1 MRVIAGKFKGLNIQ
15 TINDASTRPMMSKAR
30 EGIFNSLQND
40 FDDSLVLDLFA
51 GSGSLGIEALSRGAS
66 FVTFVDTSTDC
77 KKIINKNLS
86 NIDQNYVVLV
96 LNVNEYITQSDKK
109 FDIIFYDPPYS
120 LLLNEINSDFNS
132 IQNLMTENSKLIIHR
147 HKSSEQFVYPE
158 GLELYKEKKYGQSNI
173 TILKK

>member
-1 MRVIAGKFKGLNIQ
+1 MRIIAGKFKGLNIK
-15 TINDASTRPMMSKAR
+15 TINDASTRPMMSRAR

-66 FVTFVDTSTDC
+66 FVTFVDTSIDC
-77 KKIINKNLS
+77 KKIIDKNLS
-86 NIDQNYVVLV
+86 NIDQNYTVLV
-96 LNVNEYITQSDKK
+96 LSVSDYITQSEKK

-120 LLLNEINSDFNS
+120 LIVNEINSDLNT
-132 IQNLMTENSKLIIHR
+132 IHNLMSENSKLIIHR
-147 HKSSEQFVYPE
+147 HKSSVQFVYPE

>member
-15 TINDASTRPMMSKAR
+15 TINDASTRPMMSRAR

-86 NIDQNYVVLV
+86 NIDQNYIVLV

>member
-1 MRVIAGKFKGLNIQ
+1 MRIIAGKFKGLNIK
-15 TINDASTRPMMSKAR
+15 TINDASTRPMMSRAR

-77 KKIINKNLS
+77 KKIIDKNLS
-86 NIDQNYVVLV
+86 DIDQNYTVLV
-96 LNVNEYITQSDKK
+96 LTVSDYITQSEKK

-120 LLLNEINSDFNS
+120 LIVNEINSDLNT
-132 IQNLMTENSKLIIHR
+132 IHNLMSENSKLIIHR
-147 HKSSEQFVYPE
+147 HKSSVQFVYPE

>member
-1 MRVIAGKFKGLNIQ
+1 MRIIAGKFKGLNIK
-15 TINDASTRPMMSKAR
+15 TINDASTRPMMSRAR

>member
-1 MRVIAGKFKGLNIQ
+1 MRIIAGKFKGLSIK

-86 NIDQNYVVLV
+86 NIDQNYIVLV

>member
-1 MRVIAGKFKGLNIQ
+1 MRIIAGKFKGLNIK
-15 TINDASTRPMMSKAR
+15 TINDASTRPMMSRAR

-77 KKIINKNLS
+77 KKIIDKNLS
-86 NIDQNYVVLV
+86 DIDQNYTVLV
-96 LNVNEYITQSDKK
+96 LSVSDYITQSEKK

-120 LLLNEINSDFNS
+120 LIVNEINSDLNT
-132 IQNLMTENSKLIIHR
+132 IHNLMSENSKLIIHR
-147 HKSSEQFVYPE
+147 HKSSVQFVYPE

>member
-86 NIDQNYVVLV
+86 NIYQNYIVLV
-96 LNVNEYITQSDKK
+96 LNVNE
-109 FDIIFYDPPYS
+109 
-120 LLLNEINSDFNS
+120 
-132 IQNLMTENSKLIIHR
+132 
-147 HKSSEQFVYPE
+147 
-158 GLELYKEKKYGQSNI
+158 
-173 TILKK
+173 

>member
-1 MRVIAGKFKGLNIQ
+1 MRIIAGKFKGLNIK
-15 TINDASTRPMMSKAR
+15 TINDASTRPMMSRAR

-77 KKIINKNLS
+77 KKIIDKNLS
-86 NIDQNYVVLV
+86 DIDQNYTVLV
-96 LNVNEYITQSDKK
+96 LTVSDYITQSEKK

-120 LLLNEINSDFNS
+120 LIVNEINSDLNT
-132 IQNLMTENSKLIIHR
+132 IQNLMLENSKLIIHR

-158 GLELYKEKKYGQSNI
+158 GLELHKEKKYGQSNI

>member
-1 MRVIAGKFKGLNIQ
+1 MRIIAGKFKGLNIK
-15 TINDASTRPMMSKAR
+15 TINDASTRPMMSRAR

-77 KKIINKNLS
+77 KKIIDKNLS
-86 NIDQNYVVLV
+86 NIDQNYTVLV
-96 LNVNEYITQSDKK
+96 LSVSDYITQSEKK

-120 LLLNEINSDFNS
+120 LIVNEINSDLNT
-132 IQNLMTENSKLIIHR
+132 IHNLMSENSKLIIHR
-147 HKSSEQFVYPE
+147 HKSSVQFVYPE

>member
-1 MRVIAGKFKGLNIQ
+1 MRIIAGKFKGLNIK
-15 TINDASTRPMMSKAR
+15 TINDASTRPMMSRAR

-77 KKIINKNLS
+77 KKIIDKNLS
-86 NIDQNYVVLV
+86 NIDQNYTVLV
-96 LNVNEYITQSDKK
+96 LSVSDYITQSEKK

-120 LLLNEINSDFNS
+120 LIVNEINSDLNT
-132 IQNLMTENSKLIIHR
+132 IHNLMSENSKLIIHR

>member
-1 MRVIAGKFKGLNIQ
+1 MRIIAGKFKGLNIK
-15 TINDASTRPMMSKAR
+15 TINDPSTRPMMSRAR

-40 FDDSLVLDLFA
+40 FNNSLVLDLFA

-66 FVTFVDTSTDC
+66 FVTF
-77 KKIINKNLS
+77 
-86 NIDQNYVVLV
+86 LV
-96 LNVNEYITQSDKK
+96 LSVHDYITQSEKK
-109 FDIIFYDPPYS
+109 FDIIFYDPPFS
-120 LLLNEINSDFNS
+120 FLVNEINSDLNT
-132 IQNLMTENSKLIIHR
+132 IQNLMGKNSKLIIHR

>member
-1 MRVIAGKFKGLNIQ
+1 MRIIAGKFKGLNIK
-15 TINDASTRPMMSKAR
+15 TINDASTRPMMSRAR

-66 FVTFVDTSTDC
+66 FVTFVDTSIDC
-77 KKIINKNLS
+77 KKIIDKNLS
-86 NIDQNYVVLV
+86 NIDQNYTVLV
-96 LNVNEYITQSDKK
+96 LSVSDYITQSEKK

-120 LLLNEINSDFNS
+120 LIVNEINSDLNT
-132 IQNLMTENSKLIIHR
+132 IHNLMSENSKLIIHR

>member
-1 MRVIAGKFKGLNIQ
+1 MRIIAGKFKGLNIK
-15 TINDASTRPMMSKAR
+15 TINDASTRPMMSRAR

-77 KKIINKNLS
+77 KKIIDKNLS
-86 NIDQNYVVLV
+86 DIDQNYTVLV
-96 LNVNEYITQSDKK
+96 LSVSDYITKKKKK

-120 LLLNEINSDFNS
+120 LIVNEINSDLNT
-132 IQNLMTENSKLIIHR
+132 IHNLMSENSKLIIHR

>member
-1 MRVIAGKFKGLNIQ
+1 MRIIAGKFKGLNIK
-15 TINDASTRPMMSKAR
+15 TINDASTRPMMSRAR

-77 KKIINKNLS
+77 KKIIDKNLS
-86 NIDQNYVVLV
+86 DIDQNYTVLV
-96 LNVNEYITQSDKK
+96 LSVSDYITQSEKK

-120 LLLNEINSDFNS
+120 LIVNEINSDLNT
-132 IQNLMTENSKLIIHR
+132 IHNLMSENSKLIIHR

-158 GLELYKEKKYGQSNI
+158 GLELHKEKKYGQSNI

>member
-1 MRVIAGKFKGLNIQ
+1 MRIIAGKFKGLNIK
-15 TINDASTRPMMSKAR
+15 TINDASTRPMMSRAR

-40 FDDSLVLDLFA
+40 FNDSLVLDLFA

-77 KKIINKNLS
+77 KKIIDKNLLD
-86 NIDQNYVVLV
+86 IDQNYTVLV
-96 LNVNEYITQSDKK
+96 LTVSDYITQSEKK

-120 LLLNEINSDFNS
+120 LIVNEINSDLNT
-132 IQNLMTENSKLIIHR
+132 IQNLMLENSKLIIHR

>member
-1 MRVIAGKFKGLNIQ
+1 MRIIAGKFKGLNIK
-15 TINDASTRPMMSKAR
+15 TINDASTRPMMSRAR

-77 KKIINKNLS
+77 KKIIDKNLS
-86 NIDQNYVVLV
+86 DIDQNYTVLV
-96 LNVNEYITQSDKK
+96 LTVSDYITQSEKK

-120 LLLNEINSDFNS
+120 LIVNEINSDLNT
-132 IQNLMTENSKLIIHR
+132 IQNLMLENSKLIIHR

-158 GLELYKEKKYGQSNI
+158 GLELYKKKKYGQSNI

>member
-1 MRVIAGKFKGLNIQ
+1 MRIIAGKFKGLNIK
-15 TINDASTRPMMSKAR
+15 TINDASTRPMMSRAR

-77 KKIINKNLS
+77 KKIIDKNLS
-86 NIDQNYVVLV
+86 DIDQNYTVLV
-96 LNVNEYITQSDKK
+96 LTVSEYITQSEKK

-120 LLLNEINSDFNS
+120 LIVNEINSDLNT
-132 IQNLMTENSKLIIHR
+132 IHNLMSENSKLIIHR

>member
-1 MRVIAGKFKGLNIQ
+1 MRIIAGKFKGLNIK
-15 TINDASTRPMMSKAR
+15 TINDASTRPMMSRAR

-77 KKIINKNLS
+77 KKIIDKNLS
-86 NIDQNYVVLV
+86 DIDQNYTVLV
-96 LNVNEYITQSDKK
+96 LTVSDYITQSEKK

-120 LLLNEINSDFNS
+120 LIVNEINSDLNT
-132 IQNLMTENSKLIIHR
+132 IHNLMSENSKLIIHR